1 MLLVYLSLTVTL
13 DAATGTVATQRKVFK
28 SKAEIEQNITKLG
41 EGVSVFIV
49 YAPDPESPYLDPH
62 TRVQEI
68 NVNEKRI
75 FQLVYD
81 LGRHGFHVVTDLH
94 LGDKMPQNWLEWYTS
109 RIELCNYILLVGSPA
124 FCELFSREKPQG
136 QILDRRAQLLLSY
149 RNTVYSEI
157 TRELSSNPGASKFI
171 PVLVDPRWPQE
182 VSIPSLFGAATVY
195 HLLESEQRHFTYD
208 NKSRDFEKLV
218 CRMAGINRA
227 EIDKPQVIGVQRLPP
242 PFHGGKLATCVH
254 VYHGMCRMYKY
265 VSV

>member
-1 MLLVYLSLTVTL
+1 MPDGVTP
-13 DAATGTVATQRKVFK
+13 ATQRKVYK
-28 SKAEIEQNITKLG
+28 SKAEVEQNLARLG

-49 YAPDPESPYLDPH
+49 YAPDPESPYLNPH
-62 TRVQEI
+62 TRVREI
-68 NVNEKRI
+68 NANEKQI

-94 LGDKMPQNWLEWYTS
+94 LGDKMPQNMLEWYTS

-124 FCELFSREKPQG
+124 FCELFSREKPQC

-157 TRELSSNPGASKFI
+157 TKELLSNPGASKFI
-171 PVLVDPRWPQE
+171 PILIDPRWHSE
-182 VSIPSLFGAATVY
+182 ASIPSLFGAATVY
-195 HLLESEQRHFTYD
+195 HLLENERRLFMYD
-208 NKSRDFEKLV
+208 NRSRDFEKLV

-242 PFHGGKLATCVH
+242 PFHGGTFKT
-254 VYHGMCRMYKY
+254 KT
-265 VSV
+265 